1 MNGRAVTVEY
11 DAMEEIEIMTGGL
24 PAQVGNTGGS
34 FVNVVTKS
42 GGNTFSGMA
51 QIYYT
56 NKDLNQILFT
66 DEQIQALGVGKP
78 SFSIFSYN
86 SSAILGGPIIKDKIW
101 FFGDLG
107 TTQTK
112 SLATFRPATIAG
124 KLYEQY
130 QPRSYNYNGFVKVTG
145 QITEKLR
152 AFVMVNYSNP
162 YSPYSGGGTYTTAEA
177 TQKRTDYN
185 LAFTANAS
193 WILSPNTF
201 LDFRAGMSNTQWDIF
216 LQPGA
221 EDNYAFYDSYT
232 YYSWGSS
239 GRFDEPVW
247 RNTMQGSIRLT
258 HFQDSFLGGDHEIKA
273 GVEVQ
278 TGLDEWTW
286 WRNNPISW
294 NWYNGNPYYYRAQYG
309 LSGPHPTYGD
319 APLSIYV
326 CGPASSPN
334 VVNGTEIRFGAYIQD
349 SWTLFKRLTL
359 NIGLRYDTYN
369 GFMPESKKAASNG
382 IAPSIGRD
390 LYEGLY
396 GFNPYGAM
404 TIPRWDD
411 VMGWSP
417 LSPRLGLAYDVFG
430 NGKTAF
436 KAAYSSYAEAM
447 PVMYFQ
453 TVHPLR
459 PVSYSFYWTDLNQ
472 NGVPDE
478 SGTDKY
484 VAYGGS
490 PLQMLESY
498 YKQRIQPGIKAP
510 RYNEVILSLT
520 HELVRDF
527 NVGLQYI
534 WRNKVNTVSAVLY
547 DSATKTYW
555 NTYESSLKLPNAP
568 QWWIPFNTTVPAQ
581 GSYPAQTVTM
591 YFMSASAPA
600 QITAFANIPEAKRVY
615 QAVELTFN
623 KRMSDGWQLGGSV
636 VYSSTKGNNYDAYG
650 NVWGFSGAYS
660 NPNWFV
666 NRYGPMGSD
675 RPLVIKLYGTFTLP
689 WRILT
694 SFYFTH
700 FDGSPYERNVS
711 VVPPTAWMA
720 ANNALGNSYSVN
732 LETSGT
738 RRNPGSDNMD
748 FRLEK
753 EFGLGRFGK
762 FGVFIDVFNLLGA
775 QYVTVG
781 TNPGGTW
788 RPTDAN
794 VTTGTYTVGST
805 FGKVTGIS
813 GVRNYRISARFSF

>member
-1 MNGRAVTVEY
+1 M
-11 DAMEEIEIMTGGL
+11 
-24 PAQVGNTGGS
+24 
-34 FVNVVTKS
+34 
-42 GGNTFSGMA
+42 
-51 QIYYT
+51 
-56 NKDLNQILFT
+56 
-66 DEQIQALGVGKP
+66 
-78 SFSIFSYN
+78 
-86 SSAILGGPIIKDKIW
+86 
-101 FFGDLG
+101 
-107 TTQTK
+107 
-112 SLATFRPATIAG
+112 
-124 KLYEQY
+124 
-130 QPRSYNYNGFVKVTG
+130 KVTG

-162 YSPYSGGGTYTTAEA
+162 YSPYSGGGTYVTAEA

-221 EDNYAFYDSYT
+221 EDNYAFYDGYT
-232 YYSWGSS
+232 YYNWGSS

-247 RNTMQGSIRLT
+247 RNTTQGSIRLT
-258 HFQDSFLGGDHEIKA
+258 HFQDSFLGGDHEFKA

-286 WRNNPISW
+286 WRNNPIAW

-334 VVNGTEIRFGAYIQD
+334 VVNGTELRFGAYIQD

-359 NIGLRYDTYN
+359 NIGLRYDSYN

-417 LSPRLGLAYDVFG
+417 LSPRLGLSYDVFG

-510 RYNEVILSLT
+510 RYNEVIFSLN

-547 DSATKTYW
+547 DSATDTYW
-555 NTYESSLKLPNAP
+555 NTYENAP
-568 QWWIPFNTTVPAQ
+568 QWWIPFTTTVPAA

-591 YFMSASAPA
+591 YFMSANAPGPDHGLRQHPRRQARLPGRRADLQQAHVRRLAARRVGRLLLDQGQQLRRLRQRLGILRRLHQSQLVRQPLRPDGLGPSARDQALRHVHPPLEDSSRRSTTP
-600 QITAFANIPEAKRVY
+600 ISTARR
-615 QAVELTFN
+615 T
-623 KRMSDGWQLGGSV
+623 
-636 VYSSTKGNNYDAYG
+636 
-650 NVWGFSGAYS
+650 SGASRSY
-660 NPNWFV
+660 
-666 NRYGPMGSD
+666 
-675 RPLVIKLYGTFTLP
+675 
-689 WRILT
+689 
-694 SFYFTH
+694 
-700 FDGSPYERNVS
+700 
-711 VVPPTAWMA
+711 PPSAWMA
-720 ANNALGNSYSVN
+720 ANNALGNSYGVN
-732 LETSGT
+732 LEPSGT
-738 RRNPGSDNMD
+738 RRNYSTDNMD

-753 EFGLGRFGK
+753 EFGLGKIGK
-762 FGVFIDVFNLLGA
+762 LGVFIDVFNLLGA

-781 TNPGGTW
+781 MNPGGTW
-788 RPTDAN
+788 RPTDRQRDGHG
-794 VTTGTYTVGST
+794 GTYTVGST